1 MNDLRIKNS
10 LIKIR
15 KMHNLTQVQFAEKI
29 GVSDKTVSKWECGNS
44 IPDIIMLNQISKIF
58 NVPINDIIVG
68 NINNSYPKKI
78 FSKKK
83 IFIISILVLIL
94 ICLILISFMLSG
106 CTKQL
111 KDSDGKV
118 VQNELTGQTLTKNI
132 LCKPT
137 NEDVINLYEKYNVD
151 LNKLPS
157 CETMSVTDGGYE
169 GLWTSIFVKPLAW
182 LIIQIGNLVNNYGL
196 AVIIATLLIRLVVM
210 PITKK
215 TAVQSENMKL
225 AKKDLDRL
233 EKKYANRTSQ
243 EDQMQKAQEMMIIY
257 KKFNINPMSG
267 CLLAF
272 IQLPLFFA
280 FLEAINRVPAI
291 FENKFLGLQMGTSA
305 WIGISNG
312 NYLYIILIVLI
323 IGTTY
328 FSFKNTM
335 NDQSGPAAKQ
345 MKTTLYIMLGF
356 IAFASFTLSAA
367 IGVYWITS
375 SVFTIV
381 QNQLV
386 KRRKE
391 RNSNVI

>member
-1 MNDLRIKNS
+1 M
-10 LIKIR
+10 
-15 KMHNLTQVQFAEKI
+15 
-29 GVSDKTVSKWECGNS
+29 
-44 IPDIIMLNQISKIF
+44 
-58 NVPINDIIVG
+58 
-68 NINNSYPKKI
+68 
-78 FSKKK
+78 KKK
-83 IFIISILVLIL
+83 IL

-106 CTKQL
+106 RTKQL

-118 VQNELTGQTLTKNI
+118 VQNELTGQNLTKNI

-291 FENKFLGLQMGTSA
+291 FENKFLSLQMGTSA

-328 FSFKNTM
+328 FSFKNTVK
-335 NDQSGPAAKQ
+335 DQATQAANQ
-345 MKTTLYIMLGF
+345 MKFTIYFMLFF
-356 IAFASFTLSAA
+356 IAMASITLPTA
-367 IGVYWITS
+367 IAIYWITS
-375 SVFTIV
+375 SLFTIV
-381 QNQLV
+381 QNEIV
-386 KRRKE
+386 KRKK
-391 RNSNVI
+391 V

>member
-1 MNDLRIKNS
+1 M
-10 LIKIR
+10 
-15 KMHNLTQVQFAEKI
+15 
-29 GVSDKTVSKWECGNS
+29 
-44 IPDIIMLNQISKIF
+44 
-58 NVPINDIIVG
+58 
-68 NINNSYPKKI
+68 
-78 FSKKK
+78 KKK
-83 IFIISILVLIL
+83 IL

-118 VQNELTGQTLTKNI
+118 VQNELTGQNLTKNI

-267 CLLAF
+267 CLLVF

-328 FSFKNTM
+328 FSFKNTLK
-335 NDQSGPAAKQ
+335 DQATQAANQ
-345 MKTTLYIMLGF
+345 MKFTIYFMLFF
-356 IAFASFTLSAA
+356 IAMASITLPTA
-367 IGVYWITS
+367 IAIYWITS
-375 SVFTIV
+375 SLFTIV
-381 QNQLV
+381 QNEIV
-386 KRRKE
+386 KRKK
-391 RNSNVI
+391 V

>member
-1 MNDLRIKNS
+1 M
-10 LIKIR
+10 
-15 KMHNLTQVQFAEKI
+15 
-29 GVSDKTVSKWECGNS
+29 
-44 IPDIIMLNQISKIF
+44 
-58 NVPINDIIVG
+58 
-68 NINNSYPKKI
+68 
-78 FSKKK
+78 KKK
-83 IFIISILVLIL
+83 IL

-137 NEDVINLYEKYNVD
+137 NEDVINLYEKYKVD

-335 NDQSGPAAKQ
+335 SDQSGPAAKQ

-375 SVFTIV
+375 SLFTIV

-386 KRRKE
+386 KRRKG
-391 RNSNVI
+391 RNSDVI

>member
-1 MNDLRIKNS
+1 
-10 LIKIR
+10 
-15 KMHNLTQVQFAEKI
+15 
-29 GVSDKTVSKWECGNS
+29 
-44 IPDIIMLNQISKIF
+44 
-58 NVPINDIIVG
+58 
-68 NINNSYPKKI
+68 
-78 FSKKK
+78 
-83 IFIISILVLIL
+83 
-94 ICLILISFMLSG
+94 MLSG

-243 EDQMQKAQEMMIIY
+243 EDQMQKAQEMMVIY

-328 FSFKNTM
+328 F
-335 NDQSGPAAKQ
+335 
-345 MKTTLYIMLGF
+345 LI
-356 IAFASFTLSAA
+356 
-367 IGVYWITS
+367 
-375 SVFTIV
+375 
-381 QNQLV
+381 
-386 KRRKE
+386 
-391 RNSNVI
+391 

>member
-1 MNDLRIKNS
+1 M
-10 LIKIR
+10 
-15 KMHNLTQVQFAEKI
+15 
-29 GVSDKTVSKWECGNS
+29 
-44 IPDIIMLNQISKIF
+44 
-58 NVPINDIIVG
+58 
-68 NINNSYPKKI
+68 
-78 FSKKK
+78 KKK
-83 IFIISILVLIL
+83 
-94 ICLILISFMLSG
+94 ILISFVLLTFLLTG

-118 VQNELTGQTLTKNI
+118 VQNELTGQMLTKNI
-132 LCKPT
+132 LCRPT
-137 NEDVINLYEKYNVD
+137 NEEVIKLYEKHDVN
-151 LNKLPS
+151 LSKLPS
-157 CETMSVTDGGYE
+157 CTSMSITDGGYE

-196 AVIIATLLIRLVVM
+196 AVLIATLLIRLAVM

-233 EKKYANRTSQ
+233 EKKYANKTSQ
-243 EDQMQKAQEMMIIY
+243 EDQMQKAQEMMVIY

-305 WIGISNG
+305 WVGITNG
-312 NYLYIILIVLI
+312 NYLYIILIILI

-335 NDQSGPAAKQ
+335 NDQSGPTAVS

-367 IGVYWITS
+367 VGVYWVTG

-386 KRRKE
+386 KRKKV
-391 RNSNVI
+391 RNSDVI

>member
-1 MNDLRIKNS
+1 M
-10 LIKIR
+10 
-15 KMHNLTQVQFAEKI
+15 
-29 GVSDKTVSKWECGNS
+29 
-44 IPDIIMLNQISKIF
+44 
-58 NVPINDIIVG
+58 
-68 NINNSYPKKI
+68 
-78 FSKKK
+78 KKK
-83 IFIISILVLIL
+83 IL

-291 FENKFLGLQMGTSA
+291 F
-305 WIGISNG
+305 
-312 NYLYIILIVLI
+312 
-323 IGTTY
+323 
-328 FSFKNTM
+328 
-335 NDQSGPAAKQ
+335 
-345 MKTTLYIMLGF
+345 
-356 IAFASFTLSAA
+356 
-367 IGVYWITS
+367 
-375 SVFTIV
+375 
-381 QNQLV
+381 
-386 KRRKE
+386 
-391 RNSNVI
+391 

>member
-1 MNDLRIKNS
+1 M
-10 LIKIR
+10 
-15 KMHNLTQVQFAEKI
+15 
-29 GVSDKTVSKWECGNS
+29 
-44 IPDIIMLNQISKIF
+44 
-58 NVPINDIIVG
+58 
-68 NINNSYPKKI
+68 
-78 FSKKK
+78 KKK
-83 IFIISILVLIL
+83 IL

-118 VQNELTGQTLTKNI
+118 VQNELTGQNLTKNI

-291 FENKFLGLQMGTSA
+291 LKINF
-305 WIGISNG
+305 
-312 NYLYIILIVLI
+312 
-323 IGTTY
+323 
-328 FSFKNTM
+328 
-335 NDQSGPAAKQ
+335 
-345 MKTTLYIMLGF
+345 
-356 IAFASFTLSAA
+356 
-367 IGVYWITS
+367 
-375 SVFTIV
+375 
-381 QNQLV
+381 
-386 KRRKE
+386 
-391 RNSNVI
+391 

>member
-1 MNDLRIKNS
+1 M
-10 LIKIR
+10 
-15 KMHNLTQVQFAEKI
+15 
-29 GVSDKTVSKWECGNS
+29 
-44 IPDIIMLNQISKIF
+44 
-58 NVPINDIIVG
+58 
-68 NINNSYPKKI
+68 
-78 FSKKK
+78 KKK
-83 IFIISILVLIL
+83 IL

-118 VQNELTGQTLTKNI
+118 VQNELTGQNLTKNI

-272 IQLPLFFA
+272 IQLPLFF
-280 FLEAINRVPAI
+280 F
-291 FENKFLGLQMGTSA
+291 FF
-305 WIGISNG
+305 
-312 NYLYIILIVLI
+312 
-323 IGTTY
+323 
-328 FSFKNTM
+328 
-335 NDQSGPAAKQ
+335 
-345 MKTTLYIMLGF
+345 
-356 IAFASFTLSAA
+356 
-367 IGVYWITS
+367 
-375 SVFTIV
+375 
-381 QNQLV
+381 
-386 KRRKE
+386 
-391 RNSNVI
+391 

>member
-1 MNDLRIKNS
+1 M
-10 LIKIR
+10 
-15 KMHNLTQVQFAEKI
+15 
-29 GVSDKTVSKWECGNS
+29 
-44 IPDIIMLNQISKIF
+44 
-58 NVPINDIIVG
+58 
-68 NINNSYPKKI
+68 
-78 FSKKK
+78 KKK
-83 IFIISILVLIL
+83 IL

-118 VQNELTGQTLTKNI
+118 VQNELTGQNLTKNI

-137 NEDVINLYEKYNVD
+137 NEDVINLYEKYKVD

-243 EDQMQKAQEMMIIY
+243 EDQMQKAQEMMVIY

-291 FENKFLGLQMGTSA
+291 FENKFLSLQMGTSA

-375 SVFTIV
+375 SLFTIV

-386 KRRKE
+386 KRRKG
-391 RNSNVI
+391 RNSDVI